1 MNNENQNEDWGQ
13 DVNGGNEDWGQD
25 VNSQEVNIQESQ
37 GNNENNGSNT
47 NQPVAMSK
55 KKTGLILIIILFIVM
70 IILYSVRGCSVIKK
84 SDGSSNSTVASTASS
99 ETTEGTTENIDE
111 SVPNNTE
118 NVATTEGVSSASTEE
133 NTTENNVG
141 TNPVF
146 IVNSTEESNNTSE
159 VSTTEIPTVNNENSE
174 SMQEVDTPVLGEVVA
189 TTGIVSGKTVY
200 KVGNEY
206 VYVVKLI
213 VVVGD
218 DKNISCKYYCTRRS
232 WDSVNSGNSVN
243 VVIKTDTEGTISIE
257 SISNQ

>member
-1 MNNENQNEDWGQ
+1 MSNENQNEDWGQ
-13 DVNGGNEDWGQD
+13 DVDGGNESWGQD
-25 VNSQEVNIQESQ
+25 VSNQQVNTNEMQGSHESK
-37 GNNENNGSNT
+37 GGNT

-55 KKTGLILIIILFIVM
+55 KKTGLILIIVLFIIM
-70 IILYSVRGCSVIKK
+70 IILYSVRGCSVTKK
-84 SDGSSNSTVASTASS
+84 SDSSGNSTVASTASS

-133 NTTENNVG
+133 NTTENNVS

-146 IVNSTEESNNTSE
+146 IVNSSEESNNTSN
-159 VSTTEIPTVNNENSE
+159 VSTTETSTVSNENNEL
-174 SMQEVDTPVLGEVVA
+174 MQEVATPVLGEEVA

-200 KVGNEY
+200 KIGNEY
-206 VYVVKLI
+206 VYAVKLI